1 MKVSPVHT
9 ILMIR
14 WSWQDENNINHNYYK
29 ARGNYNSLLVL
40 NWNHLPLVLTVRQTS
55 ANWCGE
61 LLSLLEDRD
70 INKCGNWDNQAG
82 QLIVQLKSHLIS
94 TIQVFWDRDITFF
107 LKNKHNIIRW
117 ALLNISHL
125 VQIGFLA
132 SKVFC
137 VFFIYITSGH
147 RLRSLTHPC
156 LRSPGSTTD
165 TPWRLIPYLTHE
177 RTTNTRQ

>member
-1 MKVSPVHT
+1 MKVLPFCT
-9 ILMIR
+9 ILMII

-29 ARGNYNSLLVL
+29 AWGDNNNLLVL

-82 QLIVQLKSHLIS
+82 QQIVHLKSHLIS
-94 TIQVFWDRDITFF
+94 TLQVFWDRDITFF
-107 LKNKHNIIRW
+107 LNNKHNIIRW
-117 ALLNISHL
+117 ALLQISHL

-132 SKVFC
+132 SKVAVYHSC
-137 VFFIYITSGH
+137 TLLPDSQEPIFFSFAPPPLISSFLNPGPQ
-147 RLRSLTHPC
+147 TH
-156 LRSPGSTTD
+156 
-165 TPWRLIPYLTHE
+165 I
-177 RTTNTRQ
+177 